1 MSSYDYPFEIIL
13 VNDFSEDNTTQTIKS
28 YSSENFISD
37 IRILEHDK
45 NYGQSV
51 ATINGMRAAK
61 GKYIIILDDDLQ
73 YQPYQI
79 KLLIDKIISTDE
91 IDMVCGY
98 KVNEKK
104 TKSPIAILF
113 IQLSMILLRLYFRKF
128 YKSNYFTPFK
138 IFKKSLLSESGH
150 LNIYYFW
157 NFNMDKII
165 SVPVTHSKS
174 IRQKSNY
181 SLFKLFSEYYF
192 LIIKIFQ
199 RTIVLLIIIFFIFS
213 LYDFL
218 VLKTL
223 RSGSSSMLAISL
235 TAYLVSYIIL
245 YLKNK
250 FMINRKYREIL

>member
-1 MSSYDYPFEIIL
+1 MSSYEYPFEIIL
-13 VNDFSEDNTTQTIKS
+13 VNDYSTDNTTPTIQS
-28 YSSENFISD
+28 YCSENSISN

-51 ATINGMRAAK
+51 ATLNGMRAAN
-61 GKYIIILDDDLQ
+61 GKYVIILDDDLQ

-79 KLLIDKIISTDE
+79 KLLIDKIISSNG
-91 IDMVCGY
+91 INMVCGY

-104 TKSPIAILF
+104 TKSPVSILF

-128 YKSNYFTPFK
+128 YRSNYFTPFK
-138 IFKKSLLSESGH
+138 IFKKTLFLENDH

-157 NFNMDKII
+157 NFNMNKII

-199 RTIVLLIIIFFIFS
+199 RTIILFMTFFFILS
-213 LYDFL
+213 LYDFF

-223 RSGSSSMLAISL
+223 NFISFYL
-235 TAYLVSYIIL
+235 LEISVIAYLASYIIL